1 MIVIGWL
8 QIALFAAIIGLITRP
23 LGGYLAR
30 VYAGGRTVFSQ
41 IFRPVETTLYRLAGI
56 NPEAEQSW
64 YQYATAFL
72 LFHLLGTAALYA
84 LLRSQSWLPLNP
96 EKMPAVAPDLALNT
110 AVSFVSNTSWQSYS
124 GETTLSYA
132 LQMAGIAVQS
142 FLSAAAGLAVAVAF
156 IRGFA
161 RRRSATIGNFW
172 VDLTH
177 GTLYVL
183 LPNLRDRSAV
193 FSS

>member
-30 VYAGGRTVFSQ
+30 V
-41 IFRPVETTLYRLAGI
+41 VETTLYRLAGI